1 MSEVKTATV
10 GNWESEV
17 LGAERPVL
25 VDFWADWCGPC
36 HRIAPIIEEIA
47 DERAGELDVYKL
59 DVDAETDVVLRHG
72 VSAMPTLVMF
82 SGGEEIGRIVG
93 ALPKNRLITA
103 LDEALSSV
111 RAA

>member
-1 MSEVKTATV
+1 MSEVKTATA

-25 VDFWADWCGPC
+25 VDFWAGWCGPC
-36 HRIAPIIEEIA
+36 HRIAPVVEEIA

-59 DVDAETDVVLRHG
+59 DVDEEIDVVLRHG
-72 VSAMPTLVMF
+72 VSAMPTLVVF
-82 SGGEEIGRIVG
+82 SGGEEIGRVVG
-93 ALPKNRLITA
+93 ALPKGRLDAAI
-103 LDEALSSV
+103 DEALSSV

>member
-1 MSEVKTATV
+1 MSEVKTAV
-10 GNWESEV
+10 AERWDAEV

-36 HRIAPIIEEIA
+36 HRIAPVIEEIA
-47 DERAGELDVYKL
+47 DERAGELEVFKL
-59 DVDAETDVVLRHG
+59 DVDAEPEVVLRHG
-72 VSAMPTLVMF
+72 VSAMPTLVLF

>member
-10 GNWESEV
+10 GNWDSDV

-36 HRIAPIIEEIA
+36 HRLAPVIDEIA

-59 DVDAETDVVLRHG
+59 DVDAEMDVVLRHG
-72 VSAMPTLVMF
+72 VSAMPTLVVF

-93 ALPKNRLITA
+93 ALPKGRIVA
-103 LDEALSSV
+103 SLDEALSSAS
-111 RAA
+111 AA